1 MKKTLLLAGLPDAA
15 GLTAAHISASE
26 QISAMR
32 AAINAHDS
40 MSLAVISSAATV
52 SAVEDV
58 IDDYL
63 GGSHS
68 EAMEVIVQSWSLT
81 NTLVG

>member
-1 MKKTLLLAGLPDAA
+1 MKKTLLLGGLPDAA

-26 QISAMR
+26 QIFNR

-63 GGSHS
+63 GGS
-68 EAMEVIVQSWSLT
+68 Q
-81 NTLVG
+81 